1 MTTRTVAT
9 PRSVEERRAE
19 ALRRHNLDP
28 ASLPKHVAIIM
39 DGNGRWAK
47 RRGLPRIRGHRA
59 AVKTVTDIVEF
70 SGEVGIEYLTLYAF
84 SIENWLRPQSEVNA
98 LMRLLRQY
106 LIKQRPR
113 LMRDSVRLTG
123 IGRIN
128 TLPPEVQDELR
139 RTEELT
145 RDNKNLTVLVALSYG
160 GRTEI
165 VDAARECARRA
176 LSGELSPE
184 DITEE
189 VFSQHLYTRGIPDPD
204 LLIRSGGEHRVSNFL
219 LWQISY
225 SEIWITPVLWP
236 DFRREHMSEALREF
250 AARERRYGKVK

>member
-1 MTTRTVAT
+1 MTARTAASAT
-9 PRSVEERRAE
+9 SVEKRRAE

-28 ASLPKHVAIIM
+28 KALPKHVAIIM

-47 RRGLPRIRGHRA
+47 QRGLPRIRGHRA
-59 AVKTVTDIVEF
+59 AVKSVTDIVEF
-70 SGEVGIEYLTLYAF
+70 SGEIGIEYLTLYAF

-128 TLPPEVQDELR
+128 TLPPDVREELH

-145 RDNKNLTVLVALSYG
+145 RDNKNLTVLVALGYG

-165 VDAARECARRA
+165 VDAARECARRT
-176 LSGELSPE
+176 LSGELSPDEITE
-184 DITEE
+184 DIL
-189 VFSQHLYTRGIPDPD
+189 SQHLYTRGIPDPD

-236 DFRREHMSEALREF
+236 DFRREHMGEALREF

>member
-1 MTTRTVAT
+1 MTARLAAR
-9 PRSVEERRAE
+9 PKSVEERRAE

-28 ASLPKHVAIIM
+28 NTLPRHVAIIM

-47 RRGLPRIRGHRA
+47 GRGFPRIRGHRA
-59 AVKTVTDIVEF
+59 AVKSVTDIVEF
-70 SGEVGIEYLTLYAF
+70 SGEIGIEYLTLYAF
-84 SIENWLRPQSEVNA
+84 SAENWRRPQSEVNA

-106 LIKQRPR
+106 LVNERPR

-123 IGRIN
+123 IGRID
-128 TLPPEVQDELR
+128 TLPPEVQEELH

-176 LSGELSPE
+176 LSGEMSPDE
-184 DITEE
+184 ITEE
-189 VFSQHLYTRGIPDPD
+189 VFSQFLYTQGIPDPD

-236 DFRREHMSEALREF
+236 DFRREHMTEALREF
-250 AARERRYGKVK
+250 AARERRYGKVR